1 MARPRL
7 ITFTAAGRLLGCSS
21 TADAARTVVLE
32 NCLAAHSQ
40 MQRFYEQSSDQ
51 EPRQIQVRGAWRGEV
66 HELGYVIVER
76 GNVTEMLDAMKKLE
90 AERCE

>member
-21 TADAARTVVLE
+21 TAEAARAVILE
-32 NCLAAHSQ
+32 NATYATDQ
-40 MQRFYEQSSDQ
+40 FERFYEQSSDQ
-51 EPRQIQVRGAWRGEV
+51 EPRQIQVRAAWRGEV

>member
-7 ITFTAAGRLLGCSS
+7 ITFTASGRLLGCSS
-21 TADAARTVVLE
+21 TAEAARAVILE

-51 EPRQIQVRGAWRGEV
+51 EPRQIQVRAAWRGEV
-66 HELGYVIVER
+66 AELGHIIVER
-76 GNVTEMLDAMKKLE
+76 GNVGDVLGQLKNME
-90 AERCE
+90 AAGE

>member
-51 EPRQIQVRGAWRGEV
+51 EPRQIQVRVGEGRR
-66 HELGYVIVER
+66 HLSRLPLWCY
-76 GNVTEMLDAMKKLE
+76 
-90 AERCE
+90 

>member
-7 ITFTAAGRLLGCSS
+7 ITFTASGRLLGCSS

-32 NCLAAHSQ
+32 NCPAVHAE

-51 EPRQIQVRGAWRGEV
+51 EPRQIQVRAAHRGEV
-66 HELGYVIVER
+66 LELGYVIVER
-76 GNVTEMLDAMKKLE
+76 GNVGDVLRALKEME
-90 AERCE
+90 AAGV

>member
-7 ITFTAAGRLLGCSS
+7 ITFTASGRLLGCSS
-21 TADAARTVVLE
+21 TAEAARTVVLE
-32 NCLAAHSQ
+32 NCPVVHAE

-51 EPRQIQVRGAWRGEV
+51 EPRQIQVRAAWRGEV

-76 GNVTEMLDAMKKLE
+76 GNVTETLDAMKKLE
-90 AERCE
+90 AERRE

>member
-7 ITFTAAGRLLGCSS
+7 ITFTASGRLLGCSS
-21 TADAARTVVLE
+21 TPEAARAVVLE

-51 EPRQIQVRGAWRGEV
+51 EPRQIQVRAAWRGEV
-66 HELGYVIVER
+66 AELGHIIVER
-76 GNVTEMLDAMKKLE
+76 GNVGDVLGALKDME
-90 AERCE
+90 AAGV